1 MDEKTGKLEQRL
13 RLKSSLNAAGASLLG
28 ALAPTASQGAAR
40 PVQNDPRNYCSCPL
54 VFSSSFGVGGEA
66 TPLVESGTAGE
77 ETLSSGDRVL
87 DVAAWDLL
95 EDGGAGQGR
104 GLPFVTGG
112 PRIVRLDNLED
123 CLIGAVVVI
132 PPVALGSWIRFP
144 HKTNIYLLD

>member
-1 MDEKTGKLEQRL
+1 MSPYTYFIIHRSAVEVVVKCSGRV
-13 RLKSSLNAAGASLLG
+13 LLS
-28 ALAPTASQGAAR
+28 ALAPTA
-40 PVQNDPRNYCSCPL
+40 PRAPL
-54 VFSSSFGVGGEA
+54 VRFKTIHGTIVRARLYFRVLWSRRGRK
-66 TPLVESGTAGE
+66 SGTAGE

-132 PPVALGSWIRFP
+132 LPVALGSWIRFP